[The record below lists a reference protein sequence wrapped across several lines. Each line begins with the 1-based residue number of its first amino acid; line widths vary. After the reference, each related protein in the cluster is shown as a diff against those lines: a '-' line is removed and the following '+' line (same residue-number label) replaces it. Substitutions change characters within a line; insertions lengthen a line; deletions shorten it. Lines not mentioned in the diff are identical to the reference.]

1 MKLAYKAVDKSGR
14 VTNDSIEAVSTQE
27 ANDKL
32 RQRGLFVTE
41 INESKASA
49 AGGVKPARRVARSVK
64 NLALWTRQ
72 LCVLVRSGTPLA
84 QALAAIERQTSS
96 GPWKDVLTDLR
107 EKVEEGIALSDAMS
121 LHPGMFDE
129 VSRSLV
135 AAGESSGQLGLMLDR
150 VATLSRQQLKT
161 RRALTGAMIYPAL
174 LVGVGLVV
182 TLVMLLAVIPRFS
195 ELFDSLNAGLPPTT
209 KFLMVLSNG
218 LRSYWWAVLLGM
230 GALFFGVRTYLRSAT
245 GRRALDGWLVAAPHF
260 GTVMKSI
267 ATARIARLLGVMLE
281 SRVPLL
287 DALGLARYTT
297 GNRLY
302 SDLMC
307 EATEAATRGESISG
321 VFSRSPLISPSVS
334 EAIRHGEQNAQ
345 IGPIMTDM
353 ADFLDEENEVIVK
366 TAMSVLEPLIL
377 IALGLVVGFI
387 ALSLF
392 IPLFDLTATAGV
404 QS

>member
-14 VTNDSIEAVSTQE
+14 VTADSIEAVSTRE
-27 ANDKL
+27 ASDRL

-41 INESKASA
+41 IGESRADHCPA
-49 AGGVKPARRVARSVK
+49 APPVRRAARSVK
-64 NLALWTRQ
+64 SLALWTRQ

-84 QALAAIERQTSS
+84 QALAAIERQTAA
-96 GPWKDVLTDLR
+96 GPWKDVLVDLR
-107 EKVEEGIALSDAMS
+107 EKVEEGVALSEAMGR
-121 LHPGMFDE
+121 HAEVFDE
-129 VSRSLV
+129 VTRSLV

-150 VATLSRQQLKT
+150 VAMLSRQQLKT
-161 RRALTGAMIYPAL
+161 KRALTGAMIYPAL
-174 LVGVGLVV
+174 LIGVGSVV

-209 KFLMVLSNG
+209 RFLMVVSDG
-218 LRSYWWAVLLGM
+218 LRNYWWAILVGLATVVL
-230 GALFFGVRTYLRSAT
+230 AARSYLSSAA
-245 GRRALDGWLVAAPHF
+245 GRRALDGWLVGAPYF
-260 GTVMKSI
+260 GAVMRSV

-287 DALGLARYTT
+287 DALRLARHTT

-302 SDLMC
+302 ADLMGK
-307 EATEAATRGESISG
+307 ATEAATRGEPISG
-321 VFSRSPLISPSVS
+321 VFARSRLISPSVS
-334 EAIRHGEQNAQ
+334 EALRHGEQNAQ

-366 TAMSVLEPLIL
+366 TAMTVLEPLIL
-377 IALGLVVGFI
+377 IALGFVVGFI

-392 IPLFDLTATAGV
+392 IPLFDLASTAGV